1 MSGEPWRV
9 LALPPV
15 PAELFQG
22 VLQGLPVEVSVVA
35 PRTTAAVRAA
45 LGDVDIVLGD
55 WSRQLLLGEEE
66 LAVAPRLS
74 LIQQPNVGVDGVD
87 LAAAARRGIP
97 VANTAGANA
106 DSVAEW
112 CLAVTLSLLRRLGEA
127 DAAVRAGEWPQ
138 SRGLNIRELGGS
150 RVGIIGMGSIG
161 SGVARRLDALG
172 AVVRYWS
179 RRRRPDG
186 ESPAVWA
193 ELPDLLATSDVLVVV
208 IALGEGTRGLIGRQQ
223 LAALPAGALL
233 VDASRGGVVDH
244 AALAAALRDG
254 HLGGA
259 AVDVYPQEPLPA
271 EAPLRDAPRV
281 LLSPHVAGASTTAAT
296 RMMAVVRENLH
307 RALTGQPLLHLCN
320 DTEPLVRR
328 RPGG

>member
-1 MSGEPWRV
+1 MTAEPWRV
-9 LALPPV
+9 LTLPPL
-15 PAELFQG
+15 PAELFRG
-22 VLQGLPVEVSVVA
+22 VLQGLPVEVSTVT
-35 PRTTAAVRAA
+35 PRTPAALRAA

-74 LIQQPNVGVDGVD
+74 LIQQPSVGVDGVD

-112 CLAVTLSLLRRLGEA
+112 CLAATLSLLRRLGEA
-127 DAAVRAGEWPQ
+127 DAAVRAGQWPE
-138 SRGLNIRELGGS
+138 SRDLRIRELGGS
-150 RVGIIGMGSIG
+150 RVGIIGMGAIG
-161 SGVARRLDALG
+161 HGLARRFDAMG

-186 ESPAVWA
+186 ETLATWA
-193 ELPDLLATSDVLVVV
+193 ELTELLAISDVLVVV
-208 IALGEGTRGLIGRQQ
+208 IALGEGTRGLIGRDQ
-223 LAALPAGALL
+223 LASLPAGALL

-244 AALAAALRDG
+244 VALAAALRDG
-254 HLGGA
+254 SLGGA

-271 EAPLRDAPRV
+271 GAALREAPRV
-281 LLSPHVAGASTTAAT
+281 LFSPHVAGASTTAAT
-296 RMMAVVRENLH
+296 RLMAAVRENLH
-307 RALTGQPLLHLCN
+307 RAVTGRPLQHLCN
-320 DTEPLVRR
+320 DAEPLVRR
-328 RPGG
+328 RRGG